1 MARAAVQR
9 QLPPPLELVCL
20 KALWSLGEGSVS
32 DVRRVVSLSKPLA
45 YTTVMTLLDR
55 LARKNIVTRRK
66 AGRAFVYAPQ
76 VSQDSVRRMAFREF
90 LESYFDGSAD
100 GLIEFLGEAQ
110 ADQAQGGR
118 PVSRSATASAADS
131 GDGRLD
137 TALL

>member
-32 DVRRVVSLSKPLA
+32 DVRGIVSVTKPLA

-55 LARKNIVTRRK
+55 LARKNIVARRK
-66 AGRAFVYAPQ
+66 VGRAFLYAPQ
-76 VSQDSVRRMAFREF
+76 VSQDSVRRIAFREF
-90 LESYFDGSAD
+90 IESYFDGSAD
-100 GLIEFLGEAQ
+100 GLIDFLSGSQAGHAQ
-110 ADQAQGGR
+110 ADP
-118 PVSRSATASAADS
+118 PVSRSATAAAGSA
-131 GDGRLD
+131 DGRLD

>member
-32 DVRRVVSLSKPLA
+32 DVRRVVSVSKPLA

-55 LARKNIVTRRK
+55 LARKNIVARRK
-66 AGRAFVYAPQ
+66 VGRAFLYASQ
-76 VSQDSVRRMAFREF
+76 VSRDSVRRMAFREF

-110 ADQAQGGR
+110 GVQAQAETL
-118 PVSRSATASAADS
+118 VSRSATAAS
-131 GDGRLD
+131 GSTDGRLD